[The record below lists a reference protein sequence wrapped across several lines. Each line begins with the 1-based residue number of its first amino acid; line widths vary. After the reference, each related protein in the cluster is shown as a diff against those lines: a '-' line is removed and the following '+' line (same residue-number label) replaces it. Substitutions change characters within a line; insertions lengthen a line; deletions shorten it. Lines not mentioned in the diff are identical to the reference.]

1 MYGFKGL
8 EEKYGITV
16 IEEKW
21 WNPLTNKQMKT
32 YNIYSADGCSW
43 AKGLNRDG
51 VRKECEQWA
60 KELLSIKANSK
71 TA

>member
-8 EEKYGITV
+8 EKKYGITV
-16 IEEKW
+16 TEEKW

-32 YNIYSADGCSW
+32 YNIYTADDCPW
-43 AKGLNRDG
+43 AKGLTRDG

-71 TA
+71 RE